1 MLIDPDRGH
10 IIELGHID
18 DEDVATEIKHA
29 LTHCVPKIGEFL
41 SDHVDAYVV
50 EDDELQYPQACG
62 RGLL

>member
-1 MLIDPDRGH
+1 MFIDPDRGH

-41 SDHVDAYVV
+41 SDHVDA
-50 EDDELQYPQACG
+50 CG
-62 RGLL
+62 